1 MSRQKYFAMRVV
13 QTVFLLWLVLTFL
26 FVLFRMLPGDPA
38 TLFLFGGADPETVEA
53 FREKWGFNDPIW
65 VQYLRYMENLVFHL
79 DAGTSVYHREP
90 VIDAIQQPLRNTVV
104 LFVPSVITGYA
115 LGSIYGMVVGSNR
128 GSLLDRYGIIPIV
141 LVGAFPA
148 FFTAMLLVIIFS
160 GILDIFPASGVVST
174 ETYAKF
180 SDTNPWRMY
189 FTEDF
194 LMHAALPFTAIVL
207 RYLYLPSLITR
218 TSVVEVSD
226 QAFHFY
232 HRITG
237 KSRLLRMKHLAKHA
251 SLPVITIFPI
261 SMARAIGGLV
271 LIEIVFNWNGMGFFL
286 VQSVF
291 GRDFPVIQFVFF
303 LIAAFVII
311 SNFAVDIV
319 YGIID
324 PRVAVEGESE
334 GA

>member
-1 MSRQKYFAMRVV
+1 MSRQRYFLTRTL
-13 QTVFLLWLVLTFL
+13 QTVFLLWLVITFL
-26 FVLFRMLPGDPA
+26 FVLFRSLPGDPA

-53 FREKWGFNDPIW
+53 FREKWGFNDPLW
-65 VQYLRYMENLVFHL
+65 VQYLRYMENLIIHF
-79 DAGTSVYHREP
+79 DAGMSVYHRDP
-90 VIDAIQQPLRNTVV
+90 VMETIRRPLLNTVV
-104 LFVPSVITGYA
+104 LFVPSVTVGYLLGA
-115 LGSIYGMVVGSNR
+115 LYGMVVGTNR

-141 LVGAFPA
+141 LVGAFPS
-148 FFTAMLLVIIFS
+148 FFTAILLVVIFS
-160 GILDIFPASGVVST
+160 GVLNIFPPSGVVST
-174 ETYAKF
+174 GTYAQF
-180 SDTNPWRMY
+180 EGDLFGMY
-189 FTEDF
+189 FTKDF
-194 LMHAALPFTAIVL
+194 LMHATLPFAAIVL

-237 KSRLLRMKHLAKHA
+237 KPYINRLRHLAKHA

-271 LIEIVFNWNGMGFFL
+271 LIEIVFNWNGMGFLL

-291 GRDFPVIQFVFF
+291 GRDYPVIQLVFF

-311 SNFAVDIV
+311 SNFLVDII

-324 PRVAVEGESE
+324 PRVTVEGE
-334 GA
+334 G